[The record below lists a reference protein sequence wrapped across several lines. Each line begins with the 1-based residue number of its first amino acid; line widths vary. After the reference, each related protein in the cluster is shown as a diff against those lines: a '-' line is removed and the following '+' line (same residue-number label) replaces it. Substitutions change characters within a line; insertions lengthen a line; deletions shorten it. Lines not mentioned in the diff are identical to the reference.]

1 MAITPGQLRQIKKII
16 EEHMNVLMEL
26 TVGDSKP
33 SEKLLKQLN
42 LPKELTDLI
51 TSSYKYGKLNIAQ
64 GKNLADMSPAQVTQ
78 FIKKLTLN
86 PRQKKSIEYLKA
98 KTQATLDSLTTKIVT
113 GVVNTVLNDQIGMYQ
128 AVKQVI
134 PGAIAQHQDRY
145 QVVQQLRDMTGDW
158 ERDWHRVA
166 HTEMWDAKVQGEAN
180 AIADNESPLSK
191 KGTDTLVFK
200 RPGPMACNKCKQ
212 LYLEKDGV
220 TPKVFKLSEM
230 QAYGTNYGLK
240 QADWKPVVGTVHPN
254 CMCPLSVMPNGF
266 HFDSRGQLEMD

>member
-1 MAITPGQLRQIKKII
+1 MAITPSQLRQIKKII
-16 EEHMNVLMEL
+16 EEHMDVLMEI

-33 SEKLLKQLN
+33 PEKLLKQLN
-42 LPKELTDLI
+42 FPKELTDLI

-64 GKNLADMSPAQVTQ
+64 GKGLADMSPAQVTQ

-98 KTQATLDSLTTKIVT
+98 KTQATLNSLTTKIVT

-128 AVKQVI
+128 AVQQVI

-145 QVVQQLRDMTGDW
+145 QVIQQLRDMTGDW

-191 KGTDTLVFK
+191 KGIDTLVFK
-200 RPGPMACNKCKQ
+200 RPGPLACNKCKQ
-212 LYLEKDGV
+212 LYLEKDGI

-230 QAYGTNYGLK
+230 QALGTNYGLK

-254 CMCPLSVMPNGF
+254 CMCPLSVMPDGF
-266 HFDSRGQLEMD
+266 HFDAKGQLEMD

>member
-16 EEHMNVLMEL
+16 EEHMDVLMEL

-33 SEKLLKQLN
+33 SEQLLKQLN

-64 GKNLADMSPAQVTQ
+64 GKGLADMASAQVTQ

-98 KTQATLDSLTTKIVT
+98 KTQATLNSLTTKIVT

-128 AVKQVI
+128 AVQQVI

-145 QVVQQLRDMTGDW
+145 QVIQQLRDMTGDW

-180 AIADNESPLSK
+180 AIADNESPLSQ

-200 RPGPMACNKCKQ
+200 RPGPLACNKCKQ

-230 QAYGTNYGLK
+230 QALGTNYGLK

-254 CMCPLSVMPNGF
+254 CMCPLSVMPDGF
-266 HFDSRGQLEMD
+266 HFDAKGQLEMD